1 MLVELSAG
9 DARCTV
15 DLADGAR
22 LVSLIAGGAERL
34 VAAPGAVRAI
44 GYGCFPMAPWVGR
57 LDGAQLPL
65 GEDVHRLPATPG
77 EEPHAL
83 HGVVLDRSWTQVAG
97 DATSVRASCALTS
110 PWPLAGRVEHAVT
123 LSQGSVELAL
133 TVTAEADGF
142 PAALGWHPWFAVGD
156 ADAVIGL
163 EATGV
168 LATRDDAIPTGAVED
183 LDLRTDLRAATGV
196 ARRSLDHTY
205 VGIGSQATVRWPD
218 LELTVAWGPTVS
230 CAQVHTRAL
239 GVCVEPMTAWP
250 AAVNLAARGVRGT
263 GLALLAA
270 GESLMAAMTW
280 RWCPA
285 P

>member
-34 VAAPGAVRAI
+34 VAAPGAGRAI

-65 GEDVHRLPATPG
+65 GEDVHRLPPTRG

-123 LSQGSVELAL
+123 LSEGSVDLVL
-133 TVTAEADGF
+133 TVTADADGF

-156 ADAVIGL
+156 AVAVIGL

-168 LATRDDAIPTGAVED
+168 LATRDDAIPTGEVAALDD
-183 LDLRTDLRAATGV
+183 LTDLRAPAAV
-196 ARRSLDHTY
+196 AGRDLDHTY
-205 VGIGSQATVRWPD
+205 VGIGQEATVRWPD
-218 LELTVAWGPTVS
+218 LELVVSWGPTVP
-230 CAQVHTRAL
+230 CTLVHTRAL

-280 RWCPA
+280 RWRPA